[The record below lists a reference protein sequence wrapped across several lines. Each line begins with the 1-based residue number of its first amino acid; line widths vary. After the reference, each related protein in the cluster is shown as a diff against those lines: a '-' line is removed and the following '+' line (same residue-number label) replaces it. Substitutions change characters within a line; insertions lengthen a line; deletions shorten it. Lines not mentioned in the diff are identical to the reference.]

1 MSDPVQPH
9 QVMAKG
15 FPWIPV
21 IAAGTILLGAFIWAA
36 VQFGFFV
43 DTANQH
49 HQVKV
54 KQIQASA
61 YNNNIGVQQSD
72 IQAMET
78 AIGDIDESDPAHAAA
93 DARTACSWASKI
105 ISIPPG
111 DKSWVAANCLAGN
124 LSPSSKYGK

>member
-1 MSDPVQPH
+1 MNDPVQPH

-21 IAAGTILLGAFIWAA
+21 IAAGTVLLGAFIWAA

-49 HQVKV
+49 HQIKV

-61 YNNNIGVQQSD
+61 YNNNIGVQQSLIQQLEND
-72 IQAMET
+72 IIMIQGASS
-78 AIGDIDESDPAHAAA
+78 ANASA
-93 DARTACSWASKI
+93 DARDACQASVKI

-111 DKSWVAANCLAGN
+111 DKGWVTANCSGPA
-124 LSPSSKYGK
+124 LSPGSQYGK